1 VAFFD
6 LSLAELQDYTPDLA
20 VPHDLD
26 AFWAGTLAETRAFDL
41 DATFEPVDNGY
52 TLVDSYDVTFSGFG
66 GNRIKGWLHVPA
78 GSSAPL
84 STVVEYAGYSGG
96 RGLVHTRVTYALAGH
111 AHLVMDSRGQGW
123 GWATADTPDAVA
135 DAGLQ
140 ASPGVMTRGI
150 LDPETYYYRR
160 IFADAVRA
168 VEAAR
173 ASPFV
178 DPDRIVVAG
187 ISQGGGIALAVSAL
201 VGGLAGAL
209 VDVPFLCN
217 FERAI
222 TLTDNDPYQEIV
234 RYLRRNRPDAERAYH
249 TLSYFDGAVLASRST
264 APALFSTALMDQTC
278 PPSTVFAAYNRYAGE
293 KSISVYPFN
302 EHEGG
307 QEHHEVVR
315 LDWLRSRFGQ

>member
-1 VAFFD
+1 MAFFD
-6 LSLAELQDYTPDLA
+6 LSLAELQEYTPDLA
-20 VPHDLD
+20 VPGDLD
-26 AFWAGTLAETRAFDL
+26 AFWAATLAETREFDL
-41 DATFEPVDNGY
+41 DATFVPVDNGF

-78 GSSAPL
+78 GSTGPL
-84 STVVEYAGYSGG
+84 STVVEYLGYSGG
-96 RGLVHTRVTYALAGH
+96 RGLVHTRVLYALAGH
-111 AHLVMDSRGQGW
+111 AHFVMDSRGQGW
-123 GWATADTPDAVA
+123 GWATADTPDAAA
-135 DAGLQ
+135 DSGLQ
-140 ASPGVMTRGI
+140 AAPGMMTRGI
-150 LDPETYYYRR
+150 LDPETYYFRR

-168 VEAAR
+168 VEAAK

-187 ISQGGGIALAVSAL
+187 ISQGGGITLAVSAL
-201 VGGLAGAL
+201 VDGLAGAL

-234 RYLRRNRPDAERAYH
+234 RYLRRNRPDAERAYR
-249 TLSYFDGAVLASRST
+249 TLSYFDGAVLASRAT

-278 PPSTVFAAYNRYAGE
+278 PPSTVFAAFNRYGGE

-315 LDWLRSRFGQ
+315 LDWLRSLFG

>member
-1 VAFFD
+1 MAFFD
-6 LSLAELQDYTPDLA
+6 LPLIELQDYTPSLS
-20 VPHDLD
+20 VPDDLD
-26 AFWAGTLAETRAFDL
+26 AFWERTLEETRAFEL
-41 DATFEPVDNGY
+41 DATFEPVDNGF

-78 GSSAPL
+78 AASGPL

-96 RGLVHTRVTYALAGH
+96 RGLVHSRVMYALAGH
-111 AHLVMDSRGQGW
+111 AHFVMDSRGQGW
-123 GWATADTPDAVA
+123 GWANSDTPDAVA
-135 DAGLQ
+135 DAGLP
-140 ASPGVMTRGI
+140 AAPGVMTRGI
-150 LDPETYYYRR
+150 LDPETYYFRR

-168 VEAAR
+168 VEAAK

-178 DPDRIVVAG
+178 DPERIVVAG
-187 ISQGGGIALAVSAL
+187 ISQGGGITLAVSAL
-201 VGGLAGAL
+201 VDGLAGAL

-222 TLTDNDPYQEIV
+222 TLTDNDPYHEIV
-234 RYLRRNRPDAERAYH
+234 LFLRRNRPDAERAYR
-249 TLSYFDGAVLASRST
+249 TLSYFDGAVLAARST

-278 PPSTVFAAYNRYAGE
+278 PPSTVFAAYNRYGGE

-302 EHEGG
+302 QHEGG

-315 LDWLRSRFGQ
+315 LAWLASLFA